1 MTKKYRTLTLEDMTD
16 SQEMIIGIV
25 LHEGELRE
33 RERIADILYSLQG
46 EYLEDS
52 KSAEVNPVDVLQR
65 AINSIDLDYEIE
77 RESGDGWDG
86 RAN

>member
-46 EYLEDS
+46 EYLEDP
-52 KSAEVNPVDVLQR
+52 KSAEVNPVDVLQK
-65 AINSIDLDYEIE
+65 AIDSIDLDYEVE
-77 RESGDGWDG
+77 KESDNG
-86 RAN
+86 

>member
-1 MTKKYRTLTLEDMTD
+1 MTKKYRTLTLENMTD

-46 EYLEDS
+46 EYLEDP
-52 KSAEVNPVDVLQR
+52 KSAEVSPVDVLQK
-65 AINSIDLDYEIE
+65 AIDSIDLDYEVE
-77 RESGDGWDG
+77 KESDNG
-86 RAN
+86 

>member
-46 EYLEDS
+46 EYLEDP
-52 KSAEVNPVDVLQR
+52 KSAEINPVDVLQR
-65 AINSIDLDYEIE
+65 AIDSIDLDYEVE
-77 RESGDGWDG
+77 KDSDNG
-86 RAN
+86 

>member
-33 RERIADILYSLQG
+33 RERIADILYTLQG
-46 EYLEDS
+46 EYLEDP
-52 KSAEVNPVDVLQR
+52 KSAEVNPVDVLQK
-65 AINSIDLDYEIE
+65 AIDSIDLDYEVE
-77 RESGDGWDG
+77 KESDNG
-86 RAN
+86 

>member
-46 EYLEDS
+46 EYLEDP
-52 KSAEVNPVDVLQR
+52 KSAEINPVDVLQK
-65 AINSIDLDYEIE
+65 AIDSIDLDYEVE
-77 RESGDGWDG
+77 KESDNG
-86 RAN
+86 

>member
-1 MTKKYRTLTLEDMTD
+1 MTKKYKTLTLENMTD

-46 EYLEDS
+46 EYLEDP
-52 KSAEVNPVDVLQR
+52 KSAEVNPVDVLQK
-65 AINSIDLDYEIE
+65 AIDSIDLDYEVE
-77 RESGDGWDG
+77 KESDNG
-86 RAN
+86 

>member
-1 MTKKYRTLTLEDMTD
+1 MTKKYRTLTLENMTD

-46 EYLEDS
+46 EYLEDP
-52 KSAEVNPVDVLQR
+52 KSAEVNPVDVLQK
-65 AINSIDLDYEIE
+65 AIDSIDLDYEVE
-77 RESGDGWDG
+77 KESDNG
-86 RAN
+86 

>member
-1 MTKKYRTLTLEDMTD
+1 MTKKYKTLTLENMTD

-46 EYLEDS
+46 KYLEDP
-52 KSAEVNPVDVLQR
+52 KSAEVNPVDVLQK
-65 AINSIDLDYEIE
+65 AIDSIDLDYEVE
-77 RESGDGWDG
+77 KESDNG
-86 RAN
+86 